1 VGFKRVRHEFRQPHL
16 YPGKSAMS
24 SIDSLRGEARSIPSL
39 AVLALSLAAFA
50 SGASIRV
57 TDPMLP
63 RLSADFGVSLG
74 DAAGVVT
81 IFSAAVGLTQLF
93 FGPVGDRF
101 GKYLVIAWA
110 CVACA
115 LTAMLCA
122 LAPRFHWLL
131 AARLLA
137 GASAGAIIPLSMA
150 WIGDVVPY
158 ESRQPVLARF
168 LIGQILGFSAGQLAG
183 GFAAEY
189 LTWRLPFIGLALCF
203 AAVSILLF
211 TLNRRLPVHARTVHK
226 ATGNALKRTVAE
238 FGQVLTSAWARVV
251 LVTVFFE
258 GVFLFGAFA
267 FIASHLHRE
276 HGLSLSAAGALVML
290 FGMGGL
296 AFAASSRLLVKRLG
310 EVGLARWG
318 GSLLFLSMLVTGV
331 GGHWWWAVPGCFL
344 AGLGFY
350 MFHNTLQTHATQ
362 MAPERRGAAVSSFA
376 FCYFFGQSAGVA
388 LAGLLVES
396 AGTGPVIALGAV
408 GTLAVALNFGR
419 LRSARHS

>member
-1 VGFKRVRHEFRQPHL
+1 VGFKRVCHEFFQL
-16 YPGKSAMS
+16 YWCSGKPAMS
-24 SIDSLRGEARSIPSL
+24 STDSVRAQAPAIPSL

-57 TDPMLP
+57 TDPALP

-81 IFSAAVGLTQLF
+81 IFSVAYGLTQLF

-110 CVACA
+110 CMACA

-122 LAPRFHWLL
+122 LAPGFHWLL
-131 AARLLA
+131 AARLVA
-137 GASAGAIIPLSMA
+137 GATAGAIIPLSMA

-168 LIGQILGFSAGQLAG
+168 LIGQILGLSAGQMAG

-189 LTWRLPFIGLALCF
+189 LSWRLPFIGLALCF
-203 AAVSILLF
+203 AAVSVLLF
-211 TLNRRLPVHARTVHK
+211 ALNRRLPVHARAVHK
-226 ATGNALKRTVAE
+226 AGGGVLKRTVAE
-238 FGQVLTSAWARVV
+238 FGQVLARPWARVV
-251 LVTVFFE
+251 LATVFFE

-276 HGLSLSAAGALVML
+276 YGLTLSAAGTLVML

-296 AFAASSRLLVKRLG
+296 TFAASSRLLVKRLG

-318 GSLLFLSMLVTGV
+318 GIILFASLLATGV
-331 GGHWWWAVPGCFL
+331 ATHWWWAVPGCFL

-350 MFHNTLQTHATQ
+350 MFHNTLQTNATQ
-362 MAPERRGAAVSSFA
+362 MAPERRGAAVASFA
-376 FCYFFGQSAGVA
+376 CCFFLGQSAGVA
-388 LAGLLVES
+388 LGGLLVES
-396 AGTGPVIALGAV
+396 AGTGLIIAV
-408 GTLAVALNFGR
+408 GAAGALAMTLNFSR
-419 LRSARHS
+419 LRSARH

>member
-1 VGFKRVRHEFRQPHL
+1 
-16 YPGKSAMS
+16 MS
-24 SIDSLRGEARSIPSL
+24 SIDSLRGETRSIPSL
-39 AVLALSLAAFA
+39 AVLALALAAFA

-81 IFSAAVGLTQLF
+81 IFSVAVGLTQLF

-110 CVACA
+110 CVASA

-122 LAPRFHWLL
+122 LAPGFHWLL

-189 LTWRLPFIGLALCF
+189 LSWRLPFVGLALCF
-203 AAVSILLF
+203 AVVSVLLF
-211 TLNRRLPVHARTVHK
+211 ALNRRLPAHARAVHK
-226 ATGNALKRTVAE
+226 AEGGAIKRTVAE
-238 FGQVLTSAWARVV
+238 FAQVMGRPWARVV
-251 LVTVFFE
+251 LATVFFE

-276 HGLSLSAAGALVML
+276 YGLSLSAAGALVML

-318 GSLLFLSMLVTGV
+318 GILLFASLLATGV

-376 FCYFFGQSAGVA
+376 FCYFFGQAAGVA
-388 LAGLLVES
+388 LGGLLVES
-396 AGTGPVIALGAV
+396 AGTGRVIALGAV